1 MQKIPRLTP
10 DQRSNLV
17 AYLDGELPEPAVKE
31 IDQVLSKSP
40 AVRHDVEM
48 LARTW
53 DLLDQLPRLAT
64 EEDFTARTLSVAQ
77 KEEGPHPLLPTS
89 LSERLQS
96 RQLRRGG
103 ILLIWLAV
111 LAASAFLGYSATTHW
126 ISDQSEE
133 SVAQPGGGREA
144 GLVSQRRIARL
155 PQTARRKDRNLR
167 CPAQA
172 VAARRGSSVP
182 WRQSSQ

>member
-1 MQKIPRLTP
+1 MQKIPRLTQ

-17 AYLDGELPEPAVKE
+17 AYLDGELSEPAVKE

-77 KEEGPHPLLPTS
+77 KEEAPRPLLPTS
-89 LSERLQS
+89 VSERLQS

-103 ILLIWLAV
+103 VLLIWLAV
-111 LAASAFLGYSATTHW
+111 LAASAFLGYSATAHW
-126 ISDQSEE
+126 VPDQSEDLLRNLEVVEKLDLYRNVE
-133 SVAQPGGGREA
+133 SLEFLKQLDEKIGTFDAQPKR
-144 GLVSQRRIARL
+144 
-155 PQTARRKDRNLR
+155 
-167 CPAQA
+167 
-172 VAARRGSSVP
+172 
-182 WRQSSQ
+182 